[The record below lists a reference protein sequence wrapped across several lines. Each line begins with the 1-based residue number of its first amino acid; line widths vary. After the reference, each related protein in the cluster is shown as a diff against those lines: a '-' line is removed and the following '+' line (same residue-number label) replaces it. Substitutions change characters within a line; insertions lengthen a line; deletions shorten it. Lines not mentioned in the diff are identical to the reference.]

1 MNINSDVYTSL
12 IRSYKNAKNLITQT
26 PDIKE
31 QIIKEYIDLV
41 LKLSLNRNQFNDT
54 DASIDM
60 NASNYNPVP
69 ADISIYNTFNS
80 DPYNKDNNDNRDDR
94 DTSYSYIDI
103 TRNSRQSLQE
113 LASTY
118 NYLNI

>member
-26 PDIKE
+26 PEIKE

-41 LKLSLNRNQFNDT
+41 LKLSLNKNQFNDT

-60 NASNYNPVP
+60 NASNYNPAP

-80 DPYNKDNNDNRDDR
+80 DPYNKDNKDNKDR
-94 DTSYSYIDI
+94 NYGYIDI